1 MKLFSGRRVVPLL
14 AASFLLFPVPFAQAD
29 EPSTIPEASS
39 PGDEITLSPGQTFS
53 SRNPIEISSLSSDD
67 NFRVKTSDLT
77 TYSADENLAPMCVSV
92 HKGFYSIQVENN
104 CGHDLRI
111 KVIMAFDRDT
121 ECNPVKAG
129 EKKGVKLRYNPLGGI
144 DRVILC

>member
-1 MKLFSGRRVVPLL
+1 MNLSSRKKLVPLL
-14 AASFLLFPVPFAQAD
+14 AALFLLFPVPFAQAD

-53 SRNPIEISSLSSDD
+53 SRNPLEISSLSSDD
-67 NFRVKTSDLT
+67 NFRVETSDLT
-77 TYSADENLAPMCVSV
+77 TYSADENLAPMCVSA

-104 CGHDLRI
+104 CGHDLRV
-111 KVIMAFDRDT
+111 KVIMAFDRDS
-121 ECNPVKAG
+121 ECNDVKAG

-144 DRVILC
+144 DRIILC

>member
-1 MKLFSGRRVVPLL
+1 MNLSSRKKLVPLL
-14 AASFLLFPVPFAQAD
+14 AALFLLFPVPFAQAD

-53 SRNPIEISSLSSDD
+53 SRNPIEISSLSPDD

-77 TYSADENLAPMCVSV
+77 AYSADDNLAPMCVSARA
-92 HKGFYSIQVENN
+92 GFYTVQVENN

-111 KVIMAFDRDT
+111 KVIMAFDRDAQ
-121 ECNPVKAG
+121 CHPVKAG
-129 EKKGVKLRYNPLGGI
+129 EKKSVKLRYNPFGGV